1 VTQAFQGAW
10 VVALALAKFN
20 VKMQAVLSE
29 KKMKQERL
37 LWGSRKE
44 RDEGLRP
51 RTGKE
56 SEGRGSEG
64 EQRSMTPTTVGW
76 GGNGR
81 PATSVP
87 VQESLSVQAMEKL
100 SAFAVQQQ
108 LQRLEE
114 EHNEIEQQ
122 VVFLDNNNKDN
133 NDDGN
138 NNININTIICR
149 NESNHDATISQA
161 HRLRTQSI
169 ALHRYFLNRKSN
181 VHKGISLSE
190 AIENSTAN
198 VCKMMFVLIALI
210 IENV

>member
-1 VTQAFQGAW
+1 M
-10 VVALALAKFN
+10 VALALAKFN

-37 LWGSRKE
+37 LLGSRKG

-51 RTGKE
+51 TTGKE
-56 SEGRGSEG
+56 SEGRRSEG
-64 EQRSMTPTTVGW
+64 GQRSMTPTTVGW
-76 GGNGR
+76 EGNGR

-122 VVFLDNNNKDN
+122 VVLLDNNNKDN

-138 NNININTIICR
+138 NESYSNHNNNNNTIICQ
-149 NESNHDATISQA
+149 NESNHDATIPHWHSQA

-190 AIENSTAN
+190 AIENSAAN
-198 VCKMMFVLIALI
+198 VCKNDVRSNGYIH
-210 IENV
+210 